1 MTIALW
7 VVQGLF
13 ALLFLFAG
21 IVKAFLPLPAV
32 KKTFTWANHVA
43 PGLTRFIG
51 GAELLGAL
59 GLILPA
65 VTGILPWLTIAA
77 ALGFVLVMLCAAF
90 FHASRR
96 EFPAIGINVIVLG
109 LSLFVAIGR
118 LLWAPF

>member
-7 VVQGLF
+7 IVQGLF

-21 IVKAFLPLPAV
+21 IVKAFLPLPTV
-32 KKTFTWANHVA
+32 KKTFPWAHHVPA
-43 PGLTRFIG
+43 GLTRFIG
-51 GAELLGAL
+51 GAEGLAAL

-77 ALGFVLVMLCAAF
+77 ALGLALVMLCAAF

-118 LLWAPF
+118 LLWAPL